1 MFKKFAAVLCAF
13 CMLVGAGTNAMAVTE
28 VSANQVSAIEIQ
40 PRYTYADHVDAFLSI
55 SGKTAYVDAE
65 AQGKSNVS
73 KIKLTVTLQ
82 KKSGSSWSTVK
93 TWTDTD
99 SSDYVYVSEERSVSS
114 GTYRVKA
121 TAVFNGSE
129 TVTTYSDTETV

>member
-1 MFKKFAAVLCAF
+1 M
-13 CMLVGAGTNAMAVTE
+13 
-28 VSANQVSAIEIQ
+28 
-40 PRYTYADHVDAFLSI
+40 SI

-93 TWTDTD
+93 TWTDTE
-99 SSDYVYVSEERSVSS
+99 SSDYIYISEEKSVSS
-114 GTYRVKA
+114 GTYRVKV

-129 TVTTYSDTETV
+129 TVTTYSETETV

>member
-28 VSANQVSAIEIQ
+28 VPANQVSAIEIQ
-40 PRYTYADHVDAFLSI
+40 PRYTYADHVEAFLSI

-129 TVTTYSDTETV
+129 TVTTYSETETV